1 MSEKHLLLL
10 EDVDGVGTTSGCY
23 PDCRRKAALVRFQ
36 LLPPHCGP
44 LAQRFVHSAL
54 TRSIVGSTPRGPS
67 TTPTCRK
74 WLYERRS
81 DRRARKG
88 LRVRL
93 PSLVPMDK
101 SKSEIIKYEITG
113 QTEEEINDQLNT
125 LEIDLI
131 KKFGNNA
138 DAAQEVMNFVSSLR
152 TSIIA
157 KLKSTDDGPTAPD
170 LTN

>member
-1 MSEKHLLLL
+1 
-10 EDVDGVGTTSGCY
+10 
-23 PDCRRKAALVRFQ
+23 
-36 LLPPHCGP
+36 
-44 LAQRFVHSAL
+44 
-54 TRSIVGSTPRGPS
+54 
-67 TTPTCRK
+67 
-74 WLYERRS
+74 
-81 DRRARKG
+81 
-88 LRVRL
+88 
-93 PSLVPMDK
+93 MDK